1 MGFRGD
7 LLPRMAT
14 SMVISP
20 IGWDITPLSTVI
32 ILYYYVYIYICII
45 YICMYVRTYVC
56 MRVCNVLLVLAWY
69 GMLWFG
75 LQSNVM

>member
-32 ILYYYVYIYICII
+32 ILYYYVYIYIYVYYIYILYILYII
-45 YICMYVRTYVC
+45 YIYIPTYDW
-56 MRVCNVLLVLAWY
+56 N
-69 GMLWFG
+69 GN
-75 LQSNVM
+75 LQII